1 MIEFVYGAKGS
12 GKTKK
17 MIDMANDALET
28 CNGDINFI
36 NDRDKYRVKVDT
48 KIRFINLEEFEV
60 LGTDQLFGFI
70 SGLIAENYDV
80 KLILLDNLLRI
91 IDAQTPDDVC
101 NVIERINKL
110 QEKHDI
116 KFVLSLSI
124 DESELPACV
133 KKLIN

>member
-28 CNGDINFI
+28 CNGDIIFI

>member
-28 CNGDINFI
+28 CNGDIIFI

-80 KLILLDNLLRI
+80 KLILLDNLFRI

>member
-28 CNGDINFI
+28 CNGDIIFI

-60 LGTDQLFGFI
+60 HGTDQLFGFI

-80 KLILLDNLLRI
+80 KLIVLDNLLRI
-91 IDAQTPDDVC
+91 IDAKTPDDVC

-110 QEKHDI
+110 QEKLNI
-116 KFVLSLSI
+116 KFILSLSM
-124 DESELPACV
+124 DESDLPACV
-133 KKLIN
+133 TNLIN